1 MLKTWAGVAGGGVAP
16 TSVELGA
23 LVKDGSAGEPLLA
36 GPSGGENTYIVSPLR
51 SKPRCC
57 VDSGSRISLSQV
69 SHSHSLTH
77 QSEELRGLRKTSEKE
92 VSHHLMTSLVVVRSM
107 CERWWHWCRAWLC
120 FVPGVQR

>member
-51 SKPRCC
+51 NKPRCC
-57 VDSGSRISLSQV
+57 MDSGSRISL
-69 SHSHSLTH
+69 SHSLTH

>member
-51 SKPRCC
+51 SKHLWFR
-57 VDSGSRISLSQV
+57 VGSRISL
-69 SHSHSLTH
+69 SHSLTH
-77 QSEELRGLRKTSEKE
+77 QSEKE
-92 VSHHLMTSLVVVRSM
+92 GSRHLMTSLVVVRSM
-107 CERWWHWCRAWLC
+107 CERWWHGGRTWIRL
-120 FVPGVQR
+120 VPSEPR